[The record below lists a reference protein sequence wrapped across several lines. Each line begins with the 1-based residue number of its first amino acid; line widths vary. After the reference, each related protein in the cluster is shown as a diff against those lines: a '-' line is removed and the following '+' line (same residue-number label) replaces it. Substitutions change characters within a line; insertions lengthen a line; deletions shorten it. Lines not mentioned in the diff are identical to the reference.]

1 MLSGVSIMCFTA
13 SYAVA
18 LALEVTR
25 FFFRSSVRGM
35 VMIGFAAAGLFA
47 HTVFL
52 WNRAVHATGAPLS
65 SQQDWYLISA
75 WIFMAGYLYVTC
87 WQRKTSMGL
96 FVLPVVFSLIGAAAW
111 FADPRPFD
119 IEPAIEIWGMAHG
132 VSILLSTVVVL
143 VGFLSGLMYLFQAYL
158 LKHKVIAS
166 GFFRLPSLE
175 WLQLM
180 NRRAMLVAAPLMGVG
195 VLAGVVLNFI
205 HQPHQLPWKDPLSL
219 ITLIAFAWLVGAGLV
234 SSLYQPM
241 RHSRKVAYLTL
252 LSFLVLAAMLGVG
265 LFAGTQHRKLQA
277 TSSGLRHPPG
287 GALPSGK
294 LVSVGRFPGSEELG

>member
-52 WNRAVHATGAPLS
+52 WNRAAHATGAPLS
-65 SQQDWYLISA
+65 SQQDWYLITA
-75 WIFMAGYLYVTC
+75 WIFVAGYLYVTC

-96 FVLPVVFSLIGAAAW
+96 FLLPVVFVLIGAAAW

-119 IEPAIEIWGMAHG
+119 IEPAIEIWGMTHG
-132 VSILLSTVVVL
+132 VSILLATVVVL

-158 LKHKVIAS
+158 LKHKVFAS

-175 WLQLM
+175 WLQDM

-195 VLAGVVLNFI
+195 VLAGVVLNSI

-219 ITLIAFAWLVGAGLV
+219 ITLIAFAWLVVAGLV

-277 TSSGLRHPPG
+277 RATVIRHQPG
-287 GALPSGK
+287 GTLPLGK
-294 LVSVGRFPGSEELG
+294 LKFVSRCPASEELG

>member
-25 FFFRSSVRGM
+25 FFFRSSVRGV
-35 VMIGFAAAGLFA
+35 VMIAFAAAGLFA

-52 WNRAVHATGAPLS
+52 WNRAAHATGAPLS

-75 WIFMAGYLYVTC
+75 WIFVAGYLYVTC

-96 FVLPVVFSLIGAAAW
+96 FVLPVVFLLIGAAAW
-111 FADPRPFD
+111 FADPRPYD
-119 IEPAIEIWGMAHG
+119 IEPAIEVWGIAHG
-132 VSILLSTVVVL
+132 LSILLATVVVL

-166 GFFRLPSLE
+166 GVFRLPSLE
-175 WLQLM
+175 WLQAM
-180 NRRAMLVAAPLMGVG
+180 NRRAMLIAAPLMGVG
-195 VLAGVVLNFI
+195 VLAGLVLNLI
-205 HQPHQLPWKDPLSL
+205 HRPHQLPWRDPLSL
-219 ITLIAFAWLVGAGLV
+219 ITLVAFAWLVVAGLV
-234 SSLYQPM
+234 STLYQPM

-252 LSFLVLAAMLGVG
+252 LSFLVLAAMLAVG

-277 TSSGLRHPPG
+277 PATRVGQQPG
-287 GALPSGK
+287 GAVLLANRECRTRCLNP
-294 LVSVGRFPGSEELG
+294 